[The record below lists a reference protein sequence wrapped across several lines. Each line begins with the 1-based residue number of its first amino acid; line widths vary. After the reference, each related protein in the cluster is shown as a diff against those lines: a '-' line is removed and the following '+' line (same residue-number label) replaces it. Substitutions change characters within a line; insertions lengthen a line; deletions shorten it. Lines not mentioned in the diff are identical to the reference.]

1 MRCGEW
7 GPPVLPRN
15 LCINNGSKENLFLCP
30 APGINIPSF
39 PNICIGLLWK
49 TTNVNANGCHP
60 IARTWNKN
68 EYSSWAVSYETLRNN
83 RPKFSFLENN
93 CYRYRIRKS
102 RRQSKWRRPRVERA
116 RRICTNA
123 QTKEQT
129 TSFFFKKINDLC
141 RVSYKKTH
149 STCPKK
155 SIVVQL
161 SKLTRFGQSSFQ
173 VEKPGVWSSK
183 HQRTTLRRKMCIKS
197 RLMSANHDK

>member
-116 RRICTNA
+116 PNLHQRPDKRADN
-123 QTKEQT
+123 K
-129 TSFFFKKINDLC
+129 FFFKKNQRFMSC
-141 RVSYKKTH
+141 VSYKKTH
-149 STCPKK
+149 STCPKNLLLCN
-155 SIVVQL
+155 S
-161 SKLTRFGQSSFQ
+161 QS
-173 VEKPGVWSSK
+173 
-183 HQRTTLRRKMCIKS
+183 
-197 RLMSANHDK
+197 